1 MWLLRIGLVVAAIT
15 AAPQSDTPAPPDKA
29 SEEYFQRALTLIR
42 QHHRNSSKADWAQLI
57 ARARPM
63 LAGASHPADTY
74 PAIRMVLSILGE
86 HHSFLLPPPAS
97 PPLQGTSA
105 SSTAAASGAA
115 TSPAWHIIAGNIGA
129 VRLPALNTLG
139 PDGPALGKAYATAI
153 QTALSEIDKNPR
165 LCGWIIDLRDN
176 GGGNMWPML
185 KGLDPLL
192 GTGPFGYFV
201 QTDGS
206 TQAWQRS
213 AGNIFPAPEMLPP
226 SSPAFALKHA
236 STPIA
241 VLIGPQTASSGEMVA
256 IALIGRQGVR
266 TFGTASAGFTSG
278 NNVYP
283 LTDGATLVI
292 TEVSVRDR
300 TGKGYAGPI
309 VPDEQVTPAQIEA
322 AASRWLARQCE
333 PAGTP

>member
-1 MWLLRIGLVVAAIT
+1 MLLLRICLVVAAIT
-15 AAPQSDTPAPPDKA
+15 AAPQSDAPAPPHKA

-42 QHHRNSSKADWAQLI
+42 QHHRNSSKADWVQLI

-63 LAGASHPADTY
+63 LAGATQPADTY
-74 PAIRMVLSILGE
+74 PAIRMMLSILGE
-86 HHSFLLPPPAS
+86 RHSFLLPPPVS
-97 PPLQGTSA
+97 PTRQDASA
-105 SSTAAASGAA
+105 SSTAAAVGNG

-129 VRLPALNTLG
+129 VRLPALNTFG
-139 PDGPALGKAYATAI
+139 PDGPALGKAYATAV

-192 GTGPFGYFV
+192 GPGPFGYFV

-213 AGNIFPAPEMLPP
+213 VGNIFPAPEMLPP
-226 SSPAFALKHA
+226 SPPAFALTHTSA
-236 STPIA
+236 PVA
-241 VLIGPQTASSGEMVA
+241 VLIGPRTASSGEMVA

-266 TFGTASAGFTSG
+266 TFGTASAGFTTG

-292 TEVSVRDR
+292 TEVSIRDR
-300 TGKGYAGPI
+300 TGKDYAGPI
-309 VPDEQVTPAQIEA
+309 APDEQVAPAKIEA
-322 AASRWLARQCE
+322 VASSWLARQCE